1 MEKEKNILL
10 PFELI
15 NKILIMRPTHP
26 IVNILRSYVDDHL
39 DNYGISSNIYCF
51 DIMHYLH
58 NKELNHKYKSNR
70 RRYKR
75 KFNYCINEIKTYQWS
90 DDVDI

>member
-1 MEKEKNILL
+1 MENKIIL

-15 NKILIMRPTHP
+15 NKILVMRPTHP
-26 IVNILRSYVDDHL
+26 IVNILRSYVDDNL

-70 RRYKR
+70 RTYKI
-75 KFNYCINEIKTYQWS
+75 KYNYCINEIKTYQWS

>member
-1 MEKEKNILL
+1 MENKIIL

-39 DNYGISSNIYCF
+39 DNYGISNVVYCF
-51 DIMHYLH
+51 NIMLYLH
-58 NKELNHKYKSNR
+58 NNELNYKYKSYR
-70 RRYKR
+70 RINKR
-75 KFNYCINEIKTYQWS
+75 KYNYCINEIKTYQWS